1 VDPGDVGLRDV
12 IFGTVLSVVRAATYD
27 EALDLVNANPYGNG
41 TADLHQRTAGA
52 ARAPEPRS
60 RSGWSASTCPD
71 PGADGVLLLRRLE
84 VVAVRRHPRPRRRG
98 VHFFTR
104 GKVVTSR
111 WLDPS
116 HAGVDLGFPPTAE
129 RVTPWLLIDYG
140 EVISLPYDDTVHQR
154 VAALLGITPDTLAE
168 RYWPDRLALDA
179 GLPSDEYWTRVAGRT
194 VPVDE
199 ARELDRVDIGGW
211 ARVDPRMLDLL
222 DEQSA
227 AGVRLA
233 LLSNAP

>member
-1 VDPGDVGLRDV
+1 M
-12 IFGTVLSVVRAATYD
+12 
-27 EALDLVNANPYGNG
+27 
-41 TADLHQRTAGA
+41 
-52 ARAPEPRS
+52 
-60 RSGWSASTCPD
+60 
-71 PGADGVLLLRRLE
+71 
-84 VVAVRRHPRPRRRG
+84 
-98 VHFFTR
+98 
-104 GKVVTSR
+104 
-111 WLDPS
+111 
-116 HAGVDLGFPPTAE
+116 
-129 RVTPWLLIDYG
+129 TPWLLIDYG

-233 LLSNAP
+233 LLSNAPLIQAEAFDELTWTDRFEHVFVSSRIGLVKPDPAIYIHAVAAMGTEPDEVTFVDDKEVNVVGAREAGLDALLFRGAPSLRLALRERGLPV